1 MGEASSSSMMHT
13 HEWLCQQIVDNSK
26 DAIIFADRDGII
38 CLWNSGAET
47 MFGYSSKEALGRSLD
62 LIIPERLRD
71 RHWKGYTESMTTGI
85 TRYDRQVLAV
95 PAIRKDGSRISIEFT
110 IVLLRDEKGELLGPA
125 AIIRD
130 VTTRWQRDKTMK
142 ERLATLESTGQSVK
156 ESPH

>member
-1 MGEASSSSMMHT
+1 MTYT
-13 HEWLCQQIVDNSK
+13 HEWLCRQIVDNSE

-38 CLWNSGAET
+38 ALWNSGAET
-47 MFGYSSKEALGRSLD
+47 MFGYSADEALGQSLD
-62 LIIPERLRD
+62 LIIPERLRE
-71 RHWKGYTESMTTGI
+71 RHWKGYSQSMTTGI

-130 VTTRWQRDKTMK
+130 VTTRWERDKTMK
-142 ERLATLESTGQSVK
+142 ERLATLEAIAKNTK
-156 ESPH
+156 